1 MVSISQLQ
9 ADTSGIVK
17 ETEREGVRAVAR
29 NGKIVAFLVSRDRLE
44 SLLESLELQKNKKLM
59 AAVRADRS
67 GKAKAA
73 PFRDED
79 FN

>member
-1 MVSISQLQ
+1 MVSISELQ
-9 ADTSGIVK
+9 ANTARVVKAAERDGI
-17 ETEREGVRAVAR
+17 RAVSR
-29 NGKIVAFLVSRDRLE
+29 NGKIVVFLVSRDRLE
-44 SLLESLELQKNKKLM
+44 SLLESLELQKDRRLM

-67 GKAKAA
+67 GKAKAV

>member
-9 ADTSGIVK
+9 ADTSGIIK
-17 ETEREGVRAVAR
+17 DAEREGIRAVSR
-29 NGKIVAFLVSRDRLE
+29 NGRVVVFLVSRDRLE

-59 AAVRADRS
+59 AAVRADRA
-67 GKAKAA
+67 GKVKAL

-79 FN
+79 YR